1 MEMIYLV
8 DYSMLIKFVLFKDNE
23 PTLKERRRSSDA
35 QEMRSFY
42 KDYYKEYIQALQ
54 NAADKADR

>member
-1 MEMIYLV
+1 MEMIHLIA
-8 DYSMLIKFVLFKDNE
+8 YSMLIKFVLFKDNG
-23 PTLKERRRSSDA
+23 PTLKEREKISDA

-42 KDYYKEYIQALQ
+42 KNYYKEYIQALQ